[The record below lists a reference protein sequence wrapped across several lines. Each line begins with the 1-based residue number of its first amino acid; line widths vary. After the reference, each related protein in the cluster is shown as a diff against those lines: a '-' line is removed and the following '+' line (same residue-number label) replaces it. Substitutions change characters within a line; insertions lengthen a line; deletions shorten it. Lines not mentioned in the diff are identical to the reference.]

1 MGLVSKPAN
10 RNSYWA
16 DLIVEELVRLECTVF
31 FISPGSRSS
40 PLVTAVAKHSE
51 AQAIVHYDERGG
63 AFAALGYARTSG
75 KPGVWITTSGTAVAN
90 GLPAVIEASTDAV
103 PLLLITA
110 DRPPEL
116 RETGSNQT
124 IRQPEI
130 FANHVRW
137 SFDMPTPSSEI
148 DPAFVL
154 TTIDQLVYRASA
166 EKGPVHLNCMFRE
179 PLAPDEEPYVSAESG
194 TRFERWKSSAE
205 PYTRYAMSEKRPSD
219 VDMEKIRSMLESA
232 KRPICVLGRLSDSA
246 FAAKVMR
253 WATENGIPIFPDV
266 TSGLRLGSEGSAII
280 PYYDLLLA
288 GGTFRAQMKPDAV
301 VQLGR
306 APVSKRLLMFLSE
319 ASPDPYIIIA
329 DGPERI
335 DPFHGASFRLNL
347 DRMGTN
353 AAFMA
358 EDFQIDVADNW
369 LDNWKNASDRIERWL
384 TDFFGDT
391 SGALLSEQAVARRLS
406 EIIPDQH
413 VLVLASSLPIRHVD
427 TFASDTGGRVQVV
440 ANRGASGI
448 DGTLATAAGSQLGSL
463 KKTTVLIGDLALLH
477 DLNSLSLAA
486 KQKLVVVALNNDG
499 GGIFSYLPI
508 AHHPDVFETFFG
520 TPHGLGFEHAA
531 AMFALTYV
539 RTESVEQFADAY
551 TRALQAEDAVLI
563 EVPTNR
569 ASTHALNERLIADIE
584 RPLSAT

>member
-1 MGLVSKPAN
+1 M
-10 RNSYWA
+10 
-16 DLIVEELVRLECTVF
+16 
-31 FISPGSRSS
+31 
-40 PLVTAVAKHSE
+40 
-51 AQAIVHYDERGG
+51 VHYDERGG

-90 GLPAVIEASTDAV
+90 GYPAVVEASTDAV
-103 PLLLITA
+103 PLLLLTA

-124 IRQPEI
+124 IRQPGI
-130 FANHVRW
+130 FGGHVRW

-154 TTIDQLVYRASA
+154 TTIDQLVYRACA
-166 EKGPVHLNCMFRE
+166 ETGPVHLNCMFRE
-179 PLAPDEEPYVSAESG
+179 PLAPDQESYATAESG
-194 TRFERWKSSAE
+194 ARFDRWMSSGE
-205 PYTRYAMSEKRPSD
+205 PYTRYAAAEKRLSD
-219 VDMEKIRSMLESA
+219 VDLEQIREMLESA

-246 FAAKVMR
+246 FAQAAVR
-253 WATENGIPIFPDV
+253 WATENGIPVFPDV
-266 TSGLRLGSEGSAII
+266 MSGQRLGSTGSAII
-280 PYYDLLLA
+280 AYYDLILA
-288 GGTFRAQMKPDAV
+288 DSRFHEHMIPDAV

-306 APVSKRLLMFLSE
+306 APVSKRLLTFLSE
-319 ASPDPYIIIA
+319 ASPEPYIVIA

-335 DPFHGASFRLNL
+335 DPFHGASFRLHL
-347 DRMGTN
+347 DRMGTG

-358 EDFQIDVADNW
+358 GDFQIEIADNW
-369 LDNWKNASDRIERWL
+369 LNDWKNASDRIEMWL
-384 TDFFGDT
+384 TDHFGKARD
-391 SGALLSEQAVARRLS
+391 AVLSEQAVARLLI

-427 TFASDTGGRVQVV
+427 TFASNTGGRVRVV

-448 DGTLATAAGSQLGSL
+448 DGTLATAAGSQLGSS

-486 KQKLVVVALNNDG
+486 RRELVVVALNNDG

-508 AHHPDVFETFFG
+508 ARHPDVFETFFSA
-520 TPHGLGFEHAA
+520 PHGFGFEQAA
-531 AMFALTYV
+531 TMFGLTYA
-539 RTESVEQFADAY
+539 RTDSAQKFADAY
-551 TRALQAEDAVLI
+551 TRALRAHGAALI

-569 ASTHALNERLIADIE
+569 ASTLALNDRLIADVE
-584 RPLSAT
+584 RRVSGTGRTE